1 MPQDPSQPQVASG
14 YYPADGGYSAPEQY
28 ASISSEKIIPA
39 GSIIELPYH
48 RRNGK
53 PIQLRIDEDV
63 RESDLQADLDA
74 QFPKTAKNIALEMLE
89 SPEKVSKEDFDF
101 ALQQSEA
108 MQGARGL
115 REKGDEGTLSK
126 LADVL
131 PHALNSLY
139 EGALAAGQ
147 SGVMA
152 INTQL
157 TPRQQLNALGS
168 IVEGGIRGTKQLAD
182 IGGMAFNLATGDKYG
197 AYSALKDMQA
207 EEEIYKRGGGTIP
220 LDPWAAE
227 QANKIKNVL
236 DVTVLM
242 PGVGSLLGNLGK
254 EAAVQTIKD
263 VAKQTSVG
271 IGRKAAAFAASGIG
285 NTGREILDAA
295 SKKFGESAGK
305 LALAG
310 GVTAGVQDDG
320 GVLTGLGT
328 ALALYGAPTALKY
341 GMSTLKWAGKIAGAD
356 AASEVIAQGLK
367 DAAEKGVSEP
377 MLRAVAKALPGDSAM
392 RAFGQIADSSING
405 GLIGATIAGVQAA
418 ADPFNTGG
426 DILEQ
431 AFIGGATG
439 TAVGATVGTIP
450 AAVEYSPAGRNRA
463 FVREMAR
470 DIAGRPE
477 NRSFVVDGQE
487 IPVADIQNRIKLL
500 NNDGM
505 STTDKARIFAILK
518 SAEFSGNDVVFID
531 NDTILPESLGYLG
544 EFMGKGVRITPGYDG
559 KRSTILVNVDQITPA
574 SAIEEV
580 SHAFIGR
587 EAGRKIISDLI
598 ANRGGL
604 SAALEPLIDL
614 GQRYYDLQVQSNP
627 QAAAKF
633 GRDLAMAKD
642 VNLPP
647 EVRQQAAIT
656 LAEEWAANG
665 IAEYLKNEDPTV
677 LQVGRGN
684 QNAIGNFIR
693 KALFEI
699 NSGLNLKP
707 TAPTYDPITGFY
719 YKDGKLID
727 DPVLAD
733 ISKKMKN
740 AILFFDKNE
749 GAYFPSDQSAAKA
762 AGKPRA
768 KAPTRSPAEQAGV
781 QINDKLIDGTLITG
795 TRPMARY
802 EDTHA
807 VDQKS
812 GAKAGA
818 ETTKT
823 GIKPRGKA
831 KTELGKDDYHNIVFQ
846 QFAKITGEQ
855 ALDPEAN
862 AIGLYFGNTSKVPAG
877 TPIVYTRSLD
887 NAQLEGLFNIQ
898 THQGKPLIAPE
909 NRDAVARFNQ
919 AAKDGSIIV
928 VDYDMNIGKETAGRK
943 YAVSGQQVLLPLG
956 IQQTQTGGPIAGVY
970 NLSLL
975 NDIINYQRL
984 LPGMEKIDGALAQF
998 GINTLADVV
1007 PLVRTHIENYSSA
1020 GALPGV
1026 NALMAAYPNVSKES
1040 ATILRDLMHL
1050 SSNIQPRKSAPD
1062 VRKNEPF
1069 IGSLAELP
1077 RRKVEAYSV
1086 QGERS
1091 ETVMARERSVSN
1103 DIRLDAIRNTQL
1115 YAGPDG
1121 LPVKVNV
1128 NLEQFVPKQRSNFSP
1143 SRSIPE
1149 TIGDKQVIT
1158 DPETGRRA
1166 FIQPN
1171 GRTKVYGN
1179 DGALMGV
1186 YEDFTEAQTKLN
1198 QADINEAIRLANST
1212 ARSAGAVG
1220 AKAITPQYVASTI
1233 SPGESVLNFGAGKPD
1248 KATGKYLHSEIIRS
1262 FGGRVEE
1269 YDFGANAVGALDKK
1283 YNTVFASNVLNV
1295 QSTPQML
1302 ESTLSQIWDRV
1313 NNSGRAVFNYP
1324 SSPRYLQMSPKE
1336 VAASIERVTGL
1347 TPVRVGGTSSAPLWE
1362 VSKVADSQS
1371 NIRFSPRS
1379 PAAIARRAE
1388 EAKAMRARMEEEA
1401 PVRIMTEW
1409 LSAAGQAKQKEAP
1422 SERAE
1427 PQRAKGKVRPSIVEQ
1442 AKVQAQSELLRRAES
1457 TAGYAQLSK
1466 GQKAQFLKDA
1476 AEARNG
1482 IAQKALERIA
1492 AQQQAKREAFQQEVE
1507 AFKTNTKAYLANKD
1521 VPFLDV
1527 EETRQVL
1534 RKKPSKRIEATPAQL
1549 EAIARLEVAPEFVRR
1564 DLGPTPKPTEP
1575 GTYTGFEALSS
1586 VGLPRED
1593 VPVKQTISPRVV
1605 NLLGTAPTKSM
1616 ARILGELA
1624 KQAADRP
1631 DLLRTKPTESMARI
1645 LAELA
1650 KKSAEMPKREPV
1662 RIDVTTSIPE
1672 PAVDIVTPIDEPRLP
1687 SNMIVTRTPKGNFQ
1701 LYVVTTAGKLSAE
1714 GLYNNYRDTL
1724 QRAQTKYQKK
1734 YATR

>member
-48 RRNGK
+48 RKDGK
-53 PIQLRIDEDV
+53 PIQLRLDEDV
-63 RESDLQADLDA
+63 RESDLQADIDA
-74 QFPKTAKNIALEMLE
+74 QFPKTAQNIALEMLE
-89 SPEKVSKEDFDF
+89 STGKVSKEDFDF

-131 PHALNSLY
+131 PHALSSLY

-182 IGGMAFNLATGDKYG
+182 IARMGFNLATLDKYD
-197 AYSALKDMQA
+197 AYAALKDMQA
-207 EEEIYKRGGGTIP
+207 QEEIYKQGGGTIP

-271 IGRKAAAFAASGIG
+271 VGRKAAAFAASGIG
-285 NTGREILDAA
+285 STGREILDAA

-305 LALAG
+305 IALAG
-310 GVTAGVQDDG
+310 GVAAGVQDDG
-320 GVLTGLGT
+320 GVLSGLGT
-328 ALALYGAPTALKY
+328 ALGLYAAPKALKA
-341 GMSTLKWAGKIAGAD
+341 GMSTLKWVGKIAGAD

-405 GLIGATIAGVQAA
+405 GLIGAGVSATQAA
-418 ADPFNTGG
+418 ADPFNTGE

-431 AFIGGATG
+431 AAIGGMTG
-439 TAVGATVGTIP
+439 MAVGATVGTIP

-463 FVREMAR
+463 FVREMAK

-500 NNDGM
+500 NSDEM

-518 SAEFSGNDVVFID
+518 SAEFSGNDVGFID
-531 NDTILPESLGYLG
+531 NNTVLPESLGGKG
-544 EFMGKGVRITPGYDG
+544 EFMGKGVRVTPGYDG

-580 SHAFIGR
+580 NHAFISR
-587 EAGRKIISDLI
+587 ATGRKIVSDLI
-598 ANRGGL
+598 VDRGGV
-604 SAALEPLIDL
+604 SAALEPLIEL

-665 IAEYLKNEDPTV
+665 IGEYLKNEDPTV

-684 QNAIGNFIR
+684 QNPIGNFIR
-693 KALFEI
+693 KAFFEI

-719 YKDGKLID
+719 YKDGKLIN

-749 GAYFPSDQSAAKA
+749 GAYFPSDQAAAQA

-807 VDQKS
+807 VDQAS

-823 GIKPRGKA
+823 GVKPRGKA
-831 KTELGKDDYHNIVFQ
+831 KTELGKDDYHNAVFQ

-956 IQQTQTGGPIAGVY
+956 MQQTQNGGPIAGVY

-984 LPGMEKIDGALAQF
+984 LPGMEKVDGALAQF

-1007 PLVRTHIENYSSA
+1007 PLVRTHIENYSST

-1026 NALMAAYPNVSKES
+1026 DALRAAFPSVSKES

-1069 IGSLAELP
+1069 IGSLTELP

-1128 NLEQFVPKQRSNFSP
+1128 NFEQYVPNQRSNFSP

-1149 TIGDKQVIT
+1149 TIGDKQIIT

-1186 YEDFTEAQTKLN
+1186 YEDFTQAQTKLN
-1198 QADINEAIRLANST
+1198 QAD
-1212 ARSAGAVG
+1212 
-1220 AKAITPQYVASTI
+1220 
-1233 SPGESVLNFGAGKPD
+1233 
-1248 KATGKYLHSEIIRS
+1248 
-1262 FGGRVEE
+1262 
-1269 YDFGANAVGALDKK
+1269 
-1283 YNTVFASNVLNV
+1283 
-1295 QSTPQML
+1295 M
-1302 ESTLSQIWDRV
+1302 
-1313 NNSGRAVFNYP
+1313 
-1324 SSPRYLQMSPKE
+1324 
-1336 VAASIERVTGL
+1336 
-1347 TPVRVGGTSSAPLWE
+1347 
-1362 VSKVADSQS
+1362 
-1371 NIRFSPRS
+1371 RFSPRS

-1388 EAKAMRARMEEEA
+1388 AAKAMRARIEEEA
-1401 PVRIMTEW
+1401 PSRIMTEW
-1409 LSAAGQAKQKEAP
+1409 LSAAGQAKQREVP

-1442 AKVQAQSELLRRAES
+1442 AKVQAQSELLRQAES

-1492 AQQQAKREAFQQEVE
+1492 TQQQAKREAFQQEVE
-1507 AFKTNTKAYLANKD
+1507 AFKTNTKAYLAGKD

-1549 EAIARLEVAPEFVRR
+1549 EAMASLEIAPEFVKR
-1564 DLGPTPKPTEP
+1564 DMGPTPRPTEP

-1586 VGLPRED
+1586 VGLPKED
-1593 VPVKQTISPRVV
+1593 VPVKQAISPRVV

-1616 ARILGELA
+1616 ARILSGLAQRAGEMPKR
-1624 KQAADRP
+1624 KQP
-1631 DLLRTKPTESMARI
+1631 PIGARKFMSQI
-1645 LAELA
+1645 LDELA
-1650 KKSAEMPKREPV
+1650 KKAADMPKREPV
-1662 RIDVTTSIPE
+1662 RIETTPIPE
-1672 PAVDIVTPIDEPRLP
+1672 PQVEIVTPIDEPRLP

-1701 LYVVTTAGKLSAE
+1701 LYVITSAGKISSE
-1714 GLYNNYRDTL
+1714 GLYKNYRETL
-1724 QRAQTKYQKK
+1724 QRAQTKYQRR

>member
-48 RRNGK
+48 RKDGK
-53 PIQLRIDEDV
+53 PIQLRLDEDV
-63 RESDLQADLDA
+63 RESDLQADIDA
-74 QFPKTAKNIALEMLE
+74 QFPKTAQNIALEMLE

-115 REKGDEGTLSK
+115 REKGDQKTLSR

-131 PHALNSLY
+131 PHALSSLY
-139 EGALAAGQ
+139 EGALALGQ

-152 INTQL
+152 INTEL
-157 TPRQQLNALGS
+157 TTRQQLNALGS

-182 IGGMAFNLATGDKYG
+182 IGRMGFNLATLDKYD
-197 AYSALKDMQA
+197 AYAALKDMQA
-207 EEEIYKRGGGTIP
+207 QEEIYKQGGGTIP

-242 PGVGSLLGNLGK
+242 PGIGSLLGNLGK
-254 EAAVQTIKD
+254 EVAVQTIKD

-271 IGRKAAAFAASGIG
+271 VGRKAAAFAASGIG
-285 NTGREILDAA
+285 STGREILDAA

-305 LALAG
+305 IALAG
-310 GVTAGVQDDG
+310 GVSAGVQDDG

-341 GMSTLKWAGKIAGAD
+341 SMSTLKWAGKIAGAD

-367 DAAEKGVSEP
+367 DATEKGVSEP
-377 MLRAVAKALPGDSAM
+377 VLRAVAKALPGDSAM

-431 AFIGGATG
+431 AFIGGVAG
-439 TAVGATVGTIP
+439 TAVGAAIGPIP
-450 AAVEYSPAGRNRA
+450 AIAEYSAAGRNRA
-463 FVREMAR
+463 FVREMAK

-500 NNDGM
+500 NNEEM

-518 SAEFSGNDVVFID
+518 SAEYSGNDVGFID
-531 NDTILPESLGYLG
+531 NNTVLPESLGGKG
-544 EFMGKGVRITPGYDG
+544 EFMGKGVRVTPGYDG
-559 KRSTILVNVDQITPA
+559 KRSTVLVNVDQITPA

-580 SHAFIGR
+580 AHTFISR
-587 EAGRKIISDLI
+587 EAAKKFVSDLVVD
-598 ANRGGL
+598 RGGV
-604 SAALEPLIDL
+604 SAALEPLIEL
-614 GQRYYDLQVQSNP
+614 GQRYYDLQLQSNP

-642 VNLPP
+642 ANLPP

-665 IAEYLKNEDPTV
+665 IGEYLKNEDPTV

-684 QNAIGNFIR
+684 QNFIGDIIR
-693 KALFEI
+693 KGLFEI

-749 GAYFPSDQSAAKA
+749 GAYFPSDRA

-768 KAPTRSPAEQAGV
+768 KAPTKSPAEQAGV

-823 GIKPRGKA
+823 GVKPRGKE

-984 LPGMEKIDGALAQF
+984 LPGMEKVDGALAQF

-1026 NALMAAYPNVSKES
+1026 DALMAAYPNVSKES

-1069 IGSLAELP
+1069 IGSLTELP

-1128 NLEQFVPKQRSNFSP
+1128 NLEQYVPKQRSNFSP

-1149 TIGDKQVIT
+1149 TLGDKQVIT

-1198 QADINEAIRLANST
+1198 QAD
-1212 ARSAGAVG
+1212 
-1220 AKAITPQYVASTI
+1220 
-1233 SPGESVLNFGAGKPD
+1233 
-1248 KATGKYLHSEIIRS
+1248 
-1262 FGGRVEE
+1262 
-1269 YDFGANAVGALDKK
+1269 
-1283 YNTVFASNVLNV
+1283 
-1295 QSTPQML
+1295 M
-1302 ESTLSQIWDRV
+1302 
-1313 NNSGRAVFNYP
+1313 
-1324 SSPRYLQMSPKE
+1324 
-1336 VAASIERVTGL
+1336 
-1347 TPVRVGGTSSAPLWE
+1347 
-1362 VSKVADSQS
+1362 
-1371 NIRFSPRS
+1371 RFSPRS

-1409 LSAAGQAKQKEAP
+1409 LSAAGQAKQKETP

-1507 AFKTNTKAYLANKD
+1507 AFKTNTKAYLAKKD
-1521 VPFLDV
+1521 VPFLDI

-1534 RKKPSKRIEATPAQL
+1534 RKKPSKRIEATPTQL

-1564 DLGPTPKPTEP
+1564 DLGPTPKPTKP
-1575 GTYTGFEALSS
+1575 GTYSSFEALSS
-1586 VGLPRED
+1586 VGLPKED
-1593 VPVKQTISPRVV
+1593 VPIKQTISPRVV

-1616 ARILGELA
+1616 ARILSGLAQRAGEMPKR
-1624 KQAADRP
+1624 KQPPIGAR
-1631 DLLRTKPTESMARI
+1631 KFMAQI
-1645 LAELA
+1645 LDELA
-1650 KKSAEMPKREPV
+1650 KKAADMPKREPV
-1662 RIDVTTSIPE
+1662 RIEPTAIPE
-1672 PAVDIVTPIDEPRLP
+1672 PQVEIVTPIDEPRLP

-1701 LYVVTTAGKLSAE
+1701 LYVITSAGKISSE
-1714 GLYNNYRDTL
+1714 GLYKNYRETL
-1724 QRAQTKYQKK
+1724 QRAQTKHQRR

>member
-28 ASISSEKIIPA
+28 ASDKIIPA

-63 RESDLQADLDA
+63 REIDLQADIDA
-74 QFPKTAKNIALEMLE
+74 QFPKTAQNIALEMLE

-182 IGGMAFNLATGDKYG
+182 IARMGFNLATLDKYD
-197 AYSALKDMQA
+197 AYAALKDMQA
-207 EEEIYKRGGGTIP
+207 QEEIYKQGGGTIP

-271 IGRKAAAFAASGIG
+271 VGRKAAAFAASGIG

-295 SKKFGESAGK
+295 SKKFGESAEK

-310 GVTAGVQDDG
+310 GVAAGVQDDG

-328 ALALYGAPTALKY
+328 ALALYGAPKALKY
-341 GMSTLKWAGKIAGAD
+341 GASTLKWAGKIAGAD

-431 AFIGGATG
+431 AFIGGAAG

-487 IPVADIQNRIKLL
+487 IPVSDIQNRIKLL
-500 NNDGM
+500 NNEEM

-518 SAEFSGNDVVFID
+518 SAEFSGNDVGFID
-531 NDTILPESLGYLG
+531 NNTVLPESLGGKG
-544 EFMGKGVRITPGYDG
+544 EFMGKGVRVTPGYDG

-604 SAALEPLIDL
+604 SAALDPLIEL

-665 IAEYLKNEDPTV
+665 IGEYLKNEDPTV

-719 YKDGKLID
+719 YKDGKLIN

-749 GAYFPSDQSAAKA
+749 GAYFPSDQAAAQA

-768 KAPTRSPAEQAGV
+768 KAPTKSPAEQAGV

-823 GIKPRGKA
+823 GVKPRGKA

-984 LPGMEKIDGALAQF
+984 LPGMEKVDGALAQF

-1026 NALMAAYPNVSKES
+1026 DALMAAYPNVSKES

-1069 IGSLAELP
+1069 IGSLTELP

-1128 NLEQFVPKQRSNFSP
+1128 NLEQFVPNQRSNFSP

-1149 TIGDKQVIT
+1149 TLGDKQVIT

-1198 QADINEAIRLANST
+1198 QAD
-1212 ARSAGAVG
+1212 
-1220 AKAITPQYVASTI
+1220 
-1233 SPGESVLNFGAGKPD
+1233 
-1248 KATGKYLHSEIIRS
+1248 
-1262 FGGRVEE
+1262 
-1269 YDFGANAVGALDKK
+1269 
-1283 YNTVFASNVLNV
+1283 
-1295 QSTPQML
+1295 M
-1302 ESTLSQIWDRV
+1302 
-1313 NNSGRAVFNYP
+1313 
-1324 SSPRYLQMSPKE
+1324 
-1336 VAASIERVTGL
+1336 
-1347 TPVRVGGTSSAPLWE
+1347 
-1362 VSKVADSQS
+1362 
-1371 NIRFSPRS
+1371 RFSPRS

-1409 LSAAGQAKQKEAP
+1409 LFAAGQAKQKEAP

-1482 IAQKALERIA
+1482 IAKKALERIA

-1575 GTYTGFEALSS
+1575 GTYGSFEALSS
-1586 VGLPRED
+1586 VGLPKED
-1593 VPVKQTISPRVV
+1593 VPIKQTISPRVV
-1605 NLLGTAPTKSM
+1605 NLLGTDPTKSM
-1616 ARILGELA
+1616 ARILSGLAQRAGEMPKR
-1624 KQAADRP
+1624 KQPPIGAR
-1631 DLLRTKPTESMARI
+1631 KFMAQI
-1645 LAELA
+1645 LDELA
-1650 KKSAEMPKREPV
+1650 KKAADMPKREPV
-1662 RIDVTTSIPE
+1662 KIEPTAIPE
-1672 PAVDIVTPIDEPRLP
+1672 PQVEIVTPIDEPRLP
-1687 SNMIVTRTPKGNFQ
+1687 SNMLVTRTPKGNFQ
-1701 LYVVTTAGKLSAE
+1701 LYVITSTGKISSE
-1714 GLYNNYRDTL
+1714 GLYKNYRETL
-1724 QRAQTKYQKK
+1724 QRAQTKYQRR

>member
-14 YYPADGGYSAPEQY
+14 YYPAEGGYSAPEQY
-28 ASISSEKIIPA
+28 ASVSSENIIPA
-39 GSIIELPYH
+39 GSVVQLPYH
-48 RRNGK
+48 FGKDGK
-53 PIQLRIDEDV
+53 PIQIRLDEDV

-74 QFPKTAKNIALEMLE
+74 QFPKTAQNIAVEMMQ
-89 SPEKVSKEDFDF
+89 PGAAPVSKEDFDF
-101 ALQQSEA
+101 VLGQSKA
-108 MQGARGL
+108 VKQAQGYRN
-115 REKGDEGTLSK
+115 KGDEGMMAKLSD
-126 LADVL
+126 AL
-131 PHALNSLY
+131 PHALGALY
-139 EGALAAGQ
+139 DGALAVGQ
-147 SGVMA
+147 SGVMPLNA
-152 INTQL
+152 GY
-157 TPRQQLNALGS
+157 TPRQQINALGA
-168 IVEGGIRGTKQLAD
+168 IVEGGIRGTEALAD
-182 IGGMAFNLATGDKYG
+182 TSKMLFNIATGDQYG

-207 EEEIYKRGGGTIP
+207 QEEVYKRGGGTIP
-220 LDPWAAE
+220 LDPWAAD

-242 PGVGSLLGNLGK
+242 PGVGSLLGGAGK
-254 EAAVQTIKD
+254 EVAAQTIKD
-263 VAKQTSVG
+263 IAKQSTVG
-271 IGRKAAAFAASGIG
+271 AVRGSIAWAADKVGSFGSK
-285 NTGREILDAA
+285 ILEDAA
-295 SKKFGESAGK
+295 KGE
-305 LALAG
+305 
-310 GVTAGVQDDG
+310 
-320 GVLTGLGT
+320 GLGLY
-328 ALALYGAPTALKY
+328 LAPKAIQA
-341 GMSTLKWAGKIAGAD
+341 GMSTLKWAGRIAGAD

-367 DAAEKGVSEP
+367 DAAEKGVKEST
-377 MLRAVAKALPGDSAM
+377 LRAVAKALPSDSAM

-405 GLIGATIAGVQAA
+405 GLIGAGVSATQAA
-418 ADPFNTGG
+418 ADPFNTGE
-426 DILEQ
+426 DILDQ
-431 AFIGGATG
+431 ATIGGITGMAVG
-439 TAVGATVGTIP
+439 TAVGTIP
-450 AAVEYSPAGRNRA
+450 AAVEYSPTGRNRA

-470 DIAGRPE
+470 DIADRPE
-477 NRSFVVDGQE
+477 NRSFVIDGVE
-487 IPVADIQNRIKLL
+487 VPVADIQNRIKLL
-500 NNDGM
+500 NSEGM

-518 SAEFSGNDVVFID
+518 SAEYSGNDVGFID
-531 NDTILPESLGYLG
+531 NNTVLPESLGGKG
-544 EFMGKGVRITPGYDG
+544 EFMGKGVRVTPGYDG
-559 KRSTILVNVDQITPA
+559 KRSTVLINVDQITSA

-580 SHAFIGR
+580 AHTFIGR

-598 ANRGGL
+598 ADRGGL
-604 SAALEPLIDL
+604 SAALEPLIEL
-614 GQRYYDLQVQSNP
+614 GQLYYDLQVQSNP

-665 IAEYLKNEDPTV
+665 IGEYLKNEDPTV

-684 QNAIGNFIR
+684 QNPIGNFIR
-693 KALFEI
+693 KAFFEI

-719 YKDGKLID
+719 YKDGKLIN

-749 GAYFPSDQSAAKA
+749 GAYFPSDQAAAQA

-795 TRPMARY
+795 TRPMPRY

-807 VDQKS
+807 VDQAS

-823 GIKPRGKA
+823 GVKPRGKA
-831 KTELGKDDYHNIVFQ
+831 KTELGKDDYHNAVFQ

-956 IQQTQTGGPIAGVY
+956 MQQTQTGGPIAGVY

-1026 NALMAAYPNVSKES
+1026 DALRAAFPSASKES

-1069 IGSLAELP
+1069 IGSLTELP

-1091 ETVMARERSVSN
+1091 ETSMSRERSVSN

-1128 NLEQFVPKQRSNFSP
+1128 NLEQYVPKQRSNFSP

-1149 TIGDKQVIT
+1149 TIGDKQIIT

-1171 GRTKVYGN
+1171 GRTKVYDKN
-1179 DGALMGV
+1179 GAPIGV

-1198 QADINEAIRLANST
+1198 QADI
-1212 ARSAGAVG
+1212 
-1220 AKAITPQYVASTI
+1220 
-1233 SPGESVLNFGAGKPD
+1233 
-1248 KATGKYLHSEIIRS
+1248 
-1262 FGGRVEE
+1262 
-1269 YDFGANAVGALDKK
+1269 
-1283 YNTVFASNVLNV
+1283 
-1295 QSTPQML
+1295 
-1302 ESTLSQIWDRV
+1302 
-1313 NNSGRAVFNYP
+1313 
-1324 SSPRYLQMSPKE
+1324 
-1336 VAASIERVTGL
+1336 
-1347 TPVRVGGTSSAPLWE
+1347 
-1362 VSKVADSQS
+1362 
-1371 NIRFSPRS
+1371 RFSPRS

-1388 EAKAMRARMEEEA
+1388 AAKAMRARIEEEA
-1401 PVRIMTEW
+1401 PSRIMTEW
-1409 LSAAGQAKQKEAP
+1409 LSAAGQAKQREVP
-1422 SERAE
+1422 SERVE

-1442 AKVQAQSELLRRAES
+1442 AKVQAQSELLKQAES

-1492 AQQQAKREAFQQEVE
+1492 TQQQAKREAFQQEVE
-1507 AFKTNTKAYLANKD
+1507 AFKTNTKAYLAGKD

-1549 EAIARLEVAPEFVRR
+1549 EAMASLEIAPEFVKR
-1564 DLGPTPKPTEP
+1564 DMGPTPKPTEP

-1586 VGLPRED
+1586 VGLPKED

-1605 NLLGTAPTKSM
+1605 NLLGTDPTKSM
-1616 ARILGELA
+1616 ARILSGLAQRAGEMPKR
-1624 KQAADRP
+1624 KQP
-1631 DLLRTKPTESMARI
+1631 PIGARKFMSQI
-1645 LAELA
+1645 LDELA
-1650 KKSAEMPKREPV
+1650 KKAADMPKREPV
-1662 RIDVTTSIPE
+1662 RIEPTAIPE
-1672 PAVDIVTPIDEPRLP
+1672 PQVEIVTPIDEPRLP

-1701 LYVVTTAGKLSAE
+1701 LYVITTTGKLTSE
-1714 GLYNNYRDTL
+1714 GLYNDYRETL
-1724 QRAQTKYQKK
+1724 KRAQTKYQKK